1 MEPKRLGRSNGYALD
16 SRPSNRGRGMGG
28 RLIPQRARRQL
39 VPVEAAEARRGGQLQ
54 GGCED
59 AGAGSWGGYARL

>member
-1 MEPKRLGRSNGYALD
+1 
-16 SRPSNRGRGMGG
+16 MGG

-39 VPVEAAEARRGGQLQ
+39 VPVEAAEARRGGQPQ

-59 AGAGSWGGYARL
+59 AGAGQLILNKLPTLAIPDG